1 MTEPGS
7 FLRRYSTRLVALA
20 IIIALYSLTWPPAQA
35 QSQRDEL
42 AAQFNF
48 SYTQLPEVPGLP
60 LKSIRN
66 VNPSLE
72 RISAWISSVGAS
84 IALNDL
90 DGDSL
95 ANDACYVDTRVDRV
109 IVAPVPGTGERYPLF
124 TLDAAPLRYDAATM
138 APMGCLPG
146 DLNEDGLMDV
156 VAYYWGRT
164 PIAFIQQAPD
174 AGQKLSSTTYIRQ
187 EIVTGEERWFSNAG
201 TFADLDGDGHLDLI
215 IGNYFPDG
223 AHILD
228 VASKHPEQMQHS
240 MSRAYNAGWKHFLLW
255 SGATSGDKSSVS
267 YTDTPVRIDDRM
279 LTGWT
284 LGIGASDLDGDL
296 LPELYFAND
305 FGPDRLLYNRSTP
318 GRLDFAPLL
327 GERTIT
333 TPGSKILGH
342 DSFKGMGV
350 DFGDLNR
357 DGLTDIFV
365 SNIATEYA
373 LEESNMLFVNT
384 GEFDKIQSGVAPFV
398 DQSEPLGL
406 SRGGW
411 GWDVRLD
418 DFNNDG
424 TLEALQATGFI
435 KGNVNRWPE
444 LQELA
449 MSSDELLANPKSWP
463 RFQEGT
469 DIAGHQHNPFFVQA
483 TDGRYY
489 DLAAEIGVAE
499 PHVTRG
505 LATADVDGDG
515 NLDLAIANQ
524 WSASGVYR
532 NQSANTNAFLGLRL
546 RLPVDP
552 STTSSI
558 QAQSGLVALGHPA
571 VGAIATVHLPD
582 GRKIVTQVDGGNGHA
597 GKRSSD
603 IHVGLGDVP
612 STTSFQVDLQWRDTS
627 GTIHRETTQLT
638 AGWHTIQLGS

>member
-1 MTEPGS
+1 MTGSGS

-20 IIIALYSLTWPPAQA
+20 IIAALYSLTWPPAQA
-35 QSQRDEL
+35 QSRRDGL
-42 AAQFNF
+42 AAQFSF
-48 SYTQLPEVPGLP
+48 SYTPLPDVPGLP

-90 DGDSL
+90 DRDGF

-124 TLDAAPLRYDAATM
+124 TLDAASLRYDPATM

-146 DLNEDGLMDV
+146 DLNEDGLMDI

-164 PIAFIQQAPD
+164 PIAFIQQSGD
-174 AGQKLSSTTYIRQ
+174 ARLASTSYVRQ
-187 EIVTGEERWFSNAG
+187 ELVPGEERWFSNAA

-215 IGNYFPDG
+215 VGNYFPDG
-223 AHILD
+223 AHVLD
-228 VASKHPEQMQHS
+228 ANSKHPEQMQHS
-240 MSRAYNAGWKHFLLW
+240 MSRAYNAGWKHFLIW
-255 SGATSGDKSSVS
+255 SGATSGDAPSVS
-267 YTDTPVRIDDRM
+267 FTDTPVRIDDRM

-284 LGIGASDLDGDL
+284 LAIGAGDLDGDM

-305 FGPDRLLYNRSTP
+305 FGPDRLLHNRSTP
-318 GRLDFAPLL
+318 GRLDFVPLL
-327 GERTIT
+327 GERAVT

-384 GEFDKIQSGVAPFV
+384 GEFDKLQKGTAPFV
-398 DQSEPLGL
+398 DESEPLGL

-424 TLEALQATGFI
+424 LLEALQATGFI
-435 KGNVNRWPE
+435 KGDVNRWPE

-463 RFQEGT
+463 RFQAGT

-505 LATADVDGDG
+505 IATADVDGDG
-515 NLDLAIANQ
+515 SLDMAIANQ
-524 WSASGVYR
+524 WAASGVYR
-532 NQSANTNAFLGLRL
+532 NQSPNTNAFLGLRL
-546 RLPVDP
+546 RLPVGI
-552 STTSSI
+552 STTRSI
-558 QAQSGLVALGHPA
+558 QAQPGLVALGHPA
-571 VGAIATVHLPD
+571 VGATATVHLPD
-582 GRKIVTQVDGGNGHA
+582 GRKLVAQIDGGNGHA

-603 IHVGLGDVP
+603 IHFGLGDVP
-612 STTSFQVDLQWRDTS
+612 RTTPLQVDLQWRDSS

>member
-1 MTEPGS
+1 MTGPGS
-7 FLRRYSTRLVALA
+7 FLRRFSTRLVALA
-20 IIIALYSLTWPPAQA
+20 IIAALYSLTWPPAYA

-42 AAQFNF
+42 AAQFDF
-48 SYTQLPEVPGLP
+48 SYTPLPEVPGLP

-66 VNPSLE
+66 VNPSLKQ
-72 RISAWISSVGAS
+72 ISAWISSVGAS

-124 TLDAAPLRYDAATM
+124 TLDAAPLRFDPATM

-164 PIAFIQQAPD
+164 PVAFIQQSRVAEQP
-174 AGQKLSSTTYIRQ
+174 LSSATYARQ
-187 EIVTGEERWFSNAG
+187 EIVPGEERWFTNAA

-215 IGNYFPDG
+215 VGNYFPDG

-228 VASKHPEQMQHS
+228 ANSKHPEQMQHS

-255 SGATSGDKSSVS
+255 SGATSGAHPSVS
-267 YTDTPVRIDDRM
+267 FTDTPLRIDDRM

-284 LGIGASDLDGDL
+284 LAIGASDLDGDM

-305 FGPDRLLYNRSTP
+305 FGPDRLLHNRSTP
-318 GRLDFAPLL
+318 GRLDFVPLL

-384 GEFDKIQSGVAPFV
+384 GQFDKIRSGTAPFV
-398 DQSEPLGL
+398 DESEPLGL

-424 TLEALQATGFI
+424 VLEALQATGFI
-435 KGNVNRWPE
+435 RGSVNRWPE

-463 RFQEGT
+463 RFEEGA
-469 DIAGHQHNPFFVQA
+469 DIAGHQHNPFFVRA
-483 TDGRYY
+483 GDGRYY
-489 DLAAEIGVAE
+489 DLAAEIGVDE

-515 NLDLAIANQ
+515 SLDLAIANQ

-532 NQSANTNAFLGLRL
+532 NQSPNTNAFLGLRL
-546 RLPVDP
+546 RLPVGT
-552 STTSSI
+552 STTASI

-571 VGAIATVHLPD
+571 VGATATVHLPD
-582 GRKIVTQVDGGNGHA
+582 GRTLVAQVDGGNGHS

-603 IHVGLGDVP
+603 LHFGLGDVP
-612 STTSFQVDLQWRDTS
+612 STTPLQVNLQWRDTS
-627 GTIHRETTQLT
+627 GTIHRETTYLT